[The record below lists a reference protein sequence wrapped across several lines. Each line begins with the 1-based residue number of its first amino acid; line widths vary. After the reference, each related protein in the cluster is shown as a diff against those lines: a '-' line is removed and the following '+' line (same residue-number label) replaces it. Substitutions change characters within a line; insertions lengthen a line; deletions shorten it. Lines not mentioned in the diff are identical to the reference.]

1 LLRLY
6 LLKFAGIQQKIK
18 MNTKKTFLKFLFAS
32 IIVCFFTLE
41 NGYAQ
46 VAGVDPNNL
55 GAVKVDEM
63 TDAQILDI
71 LKQGQTAGLS
81 VDQAAQLA
89 IKKGLNP
96 NEVDKFNARVA
107 KLQNATPAAPTTAAA
122 AAILPVATPEV
133 AVIQKN
139 EIKAANETATV
150 GATVNEI
157 PTPLAPTPTAP
168 TPIAAPQPDKA
179 LGIYGQAY
187 FRAGDIKIY
196 NRSTDSKAPGNY
208 TIGIGDEFGISVFGY
223 SYYNEV
229 LKVDARGAINPSNM
243 GPVFVKGLS
252 FDKAKGLIKAKMG
265 QSFDLNNNKVEIT
278 LVYSRNITVNIV
290 GEVIKPGSY
299 NFPAINTAFN
309 ALILAGGPSDI
320 GTLRNIQIKRGGKI
334 IKSLDAYAFLNDAN
348 ANQDFFLEE
357 NDYMVVG
364 SSQKV
369 VSIKGE
375 VKRNASYELLANE
388 NLSDVLKYA
397 GGYTANAYGKS
408 IQIRRISNTEI
419 NLIDVNFDSLQKIK
433 KDFVLMNGDDVVVRA
448 SLNEVLN
455 KISISGAVNFA
466 GTYNLVAG
474 DNISKLLKKAGGLK
488 LESNA
493 EIAYLVR
500 TLSNKTKVYYHLN
513 LKDILANPA
522 SVQNMALEAL
532 DEVTIYSTK
541 DFIDFFS
548 ISVSGAVRKPGN
560 FEFVAGITLRDAI
573 MNAGGLKKESIVEQA
588 YLIRTK
594 ADLTKEYIRISLV
607 DIMDSASKNNMLLQ
621 PIDAVV
627 VYNKADYVDF
637 FSVSVAGAVKKPGTF
652 EFVAGITLRDAIMN
666 AGGLK
671 KESIVEQAYLIRT
684 KADLTKEYIR
694 ISLVDIMDSAS
705 KNNRLLEPLDAV
717 VVYNKADYVDYF
729 TVQTFGALRKAGKQ
743 EYVAGLTL
751 GDVLQN
757 AGGLTLEASNLRI
770 EITRLSM
777 FTPGYKVGK
786 EIRTTVQSIQLKDKQ
801 NVLND
806 ADAKFPLQPY
816 DQIFVRSIPNY
827 EMPQIVEITGEVKYP
842 GKYTLLK
849 RDEKI
854 ASLIKRAGGLTRYA
868 FPEAATFY
876 RPSLPGNYIVIKL
889 KKAIKFH
896 SNRSNYLLKDGDV
909 LNVPLTLDLVSIK
922 GSGALNYTE
931 INNVAQLNA
940 PYLAGR
946 RAGYYIRHYGS
957 GFSDNAWRRK
967 TYVVQPNSKIN
978 RTSRILFYPIYPKV
992 SKGSII
998 YTVLKPQKV
1007 KAADKKKDGEPFDSN
1022 KFVEKLTTKITG
1034 LATLYILLRQVQ

>member
-1 LLRLY
+1 MNTKIN
-6 LLKFAGIQQKIK
+6 LLKFFI
-18 MNTKKTFLKFLFAS
+18 AS
-32 IIVCFFTLE
+32 VLVCFFAMQ

-55 GAVKVDEM
+55 GTVRVDEM

-107 KLQNATPAAPTTAAA
+107 KLQNATPAAPTPAAATAA
-122 AAILPVATPEV
+122 PVVPVVIDPAV
-133 AVIQKN
+133 AVMQKN

-150 GATVNEI
+150 GVAVNEI

-252 FDKAKGLIKAKMG
+252 FDKAKGLIKSKMG

-500 TLSNKTKVYYHLN
+500 TLANKTKVYYHLN

-607 DIMDSASKNNMLLQ
+607 DIMDSASKNNRLLE
-621 PIDAVV
+621 PLDAVV

-637 FSVSVAGAVKKPGTF
+637 FSISVAGAVKKPGTF

-671 KESIVEQAYLIRT
+671 KESILEQAYLVRT
-684 KADLTKEYIR
+684 KLDLTKEYIR
-694 ISLVDIMDSAS
+694 ISLLDIMNDSTS

-751 GDVLQN
+751 GDALQN

-777 FTPGYKVGK
+777 FSPGYKVGK

-801 NVLND
+801 NVLTD
-806 ADAKFPLQPY
+806 ADAKFALQPY

-854 ASLIKRAGGLTRYA
+854 SSLVKRAGGLTRFA

-876 RPSLPGNYIVIKL
+876 RPGLAGNYIVIKL
-889 KKAIKFH
+889 KKAVKFGW
-896 SNRSNYLLKDGDV
+896 NRNNYLLKDGDV
-909 LNVPLTLDLVSIK
+909 LNVPFTQDIVSII

-931 INNVAQLNA
+931 INKAAQANA
-940 PYLAGR
+940 PYLSGR
-946 RAGYYIRHYGS
+946 RAGYYIRNYGS
-957 GFSDNAWRRK
+957 GFSDDAWRRK
-967 TYVVQPNSKIN
+967 TYVIQPNSKIN
-978 RTSRILFYPIYPKV
+978 STHRILFYPIYPKV
-992 SKGSII
+992 SKGSTI
-998 YTVLKPQKV
+998 YTVVKPQKI
-1007 KAADKKKDGEPFDSN
+1007 KADKKKEGEPFDSN

-1034 LATLYILLRQVQ
+1034 LATLYILLKQVK

>member
-1 LLRLY
+1 
-6 LLKFAGIQQKIK
+6 

>member
-1 LLRLY
+1 
-6 LLKFAGIQQKIK
+6 
-18 MNTKKTFLKFLFAS
+18 MNTKTNFLKFFIAS
-32 IIVCFFTLE
+32 VLVCFFALQ
-41 NGYAQ
+41 NGYSQ
-46 VAGVDPNNL
+46 VPAGVDVNNL
-55 GAVKVDEM
+55 GTVKVDEL

-71 LKQGQTAGLS
+71 LKQGQAAGLS

-107 KLQNATPAAPTTAAA
+107 KLQANTPAANKTVASPE
-122 AAILPVATPEV
+122 AAILE
-133 AVIQKN
+133 KN
-139 EIKAANETATV
+139 EVKAANEIATV
-150 GATVNEI
+150 GKAVNEI

-223 SYYNEV
+223 SFYNEV

-290 GEVIKPGSY
+290 GEVVKPGSY

-320 GTLRNIQIKRGGKI
+320 GTLRNIQVKRAGRVIKT
-334 IKSLDAYAFLNDAN
+334 LDAYAFLNDAN

-357 NDYMVVG
+357 NDYIVVG

-375 VKRNASYELLANE
+375 VKRNASYELLAGE
-388 NLSDVLKYA
+388 NLSEVLKYA
-397 GGYTANAYGKS
+397 GGFTANAYGKS
-408 IQIRRISNTEI
+408 IQIKRISNTEI
-419 NLIDVNFDSLQKIK
+419 KLIDVNFDSLQKIK

-448 SLNEVLN
+448 SLNEILN
-455 KISISGAVNFA
+455 KISIAGAVNFA

-474 DNISKLLKKAGGLK
+474 DKITSIIKKAGGLK

-493 EIAYLVR
+493 DIAYLVR
-500 TLSNKTKVYYHLN
+500 TLANKTKVYYHLN

-522 SVQNMALEAL
+522 STQNMTLQAL

-548 ISVSGAVRKPGN
+548 ISVSGAVRKPGT
-560 FEFVAGITLRDAI
+560 FEFVSGITLRDAI
-573 MNAGGLKKESIVEQA
+573 MNAGGLKKESIAEQA

-594 ADLTKEYIRISLV
+594 SDLTKEYIRISLV
-607 DIMDSASKNNMLLQ
+607 NIMDSTSNNNMLL
-621 PIDAVV
+621 A
-627 VYNKADYVDF
+627 
-637 FSVSVAGAVKKPGTF
+637 
-652 EFVAGITLRDAIMN
+652 
-666 AGGLK
+666 
-671 KESIVEQAYLIRT
+671 
-684 KADLTKEYIR
+684 
-694 ISLVDIMDSAS
+694 
-705 KNNRLLEPLDAV
+705 PLDAV
-717 VVYNKADYVDYF
+717 VVYNKADYLDAF
-729 TVQTFGALRKAGKQ
+729 TIQTFGALRNAGKQ
-743 EYVAGLTL
+743 EYVPGLTL
-751 GDVLQN
+751 GDALQN
-757 AGGLTLEASNLRI
+757 SGGLTLDASNLRI

-777 FTPGYKVGK
+777 FSPSYKVGDD
-786 EIRTTVQSIQLKDKQ
+786 IRITVQSIQLKDKQ
-801 NVLND
+801 NVLTD
-806 ADAKFPLQPY
+806 ADAKFVLQPF

-854 ASLIKRAGGLTRYA
+854 ASLVKRAGGLTRYA

-876 RPSLPGNYIVIKL
+876 RPNLPGNYIVIKL
-889 KKAIKFH
+889 KKAIKF
-896 SNRSNYLLKDGDV
+896 SWNRNNYLLKDGDV
-909 LNVPLTLDLVSIK
+909 LNVPLTPDLVSIK
-922 GSGALNYTE
+922 GDALNYTE
-931 INNVAQLNA
+931 VNKVAQVNA
-940 PYLAGR
+940 PYLSGR
-946 RAGYYIRHYGS
+946 RAGYYIRNYGS

-967 TYVVQPNSKIN
+967 TYVVQPNAKIN
-978 RTSRILFYPIYPKV
+978 RTKRILFYPIYPAI
-992 SKGSII
+992 SKGSVI
-998 YTVLKPQKV
+998 YVVTKGK
-1007 KAADKKKDGEPFDSN
+1007 KIKADKKKEGEPFDSN

-1034 LATLYILLRQVQ
+1034 LATLYILLKQIQ

>member
-1 LLRLY
+1 
-6 LLKFAGIQQKIK
+6 
-18 MNTKKTFLKFLFAS
+18 
-32 IIVCFFTLE
+32 
-41 NGYAQ
+41 
-46 VAGVDPNNL
+46 
-55 GAVKVDEM
+55 
-63 TDAQILDI
+63 
-71 LKQGQTAGLS
+71 
-81 VDQAAQLA
+81 
-89 IKKGLNP
+89 
-96 NEVDKFNARVA
+96 
-107 KLQNATPAAPTTAAA
+107 
-122 AAILPVATPEV
+122 
-133 AVIQKN
+133 
-139 EIKAANETATV
+139 
-150 GATVNEI
+150 
-157 PTPLAPTPTAP
+157 
-168 TPIAAPQPDKA
+168 
-179 LGIYGQAY
+179 
-187 FRAGDIKIY
+187 
-196 NRSTDSKAPGNY
+196 
-208 TIGIGDEFGISVFGY
+208 
-223 SYYNEV
+223 
-229 LKVDARGAINPSNM
+229 
-243 GPVFVKGLS
+243 LS
-252 FDKAKGLIKAKMG
+252 FDKAKGLIKSKMG

-334 IKSLDAYAFLNDAN
+334 IKNLDAYAFLNDAN

-375 VKRNASYELLANE
+375 VKRNASYELLGNE

-433 KDFVLMNGDDVVVRA
+433 KDFVLMNGDDIVVRA

-548 ISVSGAVRKPGN
+548 ISVSGAVRKPGT

-588 YLIRTK
+588 YLVRTK

-637 FSVSVAGAVKKPGTF
+637 FSVSVAGAVKKPGAF

-671 KESIVEQAYLIRT
+671 KESIVEQAYLVRT
-684 KADLTKEYIR
+684 KADLTKEYIRISLVDIMDSASKNNRLLEPLDAVVVYNKADYVDFFSVSVAGAVKKPGAFEFVAGITLRDAIMNAGGLKKESIIEQAYLVRTKLDLTKEYIR

-751 GDVLQN
+751 GDALQN
-757 AGGLTLEASNLRI
+757 AGGLTIDASNLRI

-777 FTPGYKVGK
+777 FAKGYKVGK

-876 RPSLPGNYIVIKL
+876 RPNLPGNYIVIKL

-896 SNRSNYLLKDGDV
+896 SNRSNYLLKDGDI
-909 LNVPLTLDLVSIK
+909 LNVPLTQDLVSIK
-922 GSGALNYTE
+922 GSTALNYSDVNKVTQ
-931 INNVAQLNA
+931 VNA
-940 PYLAGR
+940 AYSAGR
-946 RAGYYIRHYGS
+946 RAGYYIRSYGS
-957 GFSDNAWRRK
+957 GFSDDAWRRK
-967 TYVVQPNSKIN
+967 TYVIQPNAKVN
-978 RTSRILFYPIYPKV
+978 RTKRILFYPIYPKV
-992 SKGSII
+992 SKGSTI
-998 YTVLKPQKV
+998 YTVTKPEKI
-1007 KAADKKKDGEPFDSN
+1007 KAEKKKESEPFDSN
-1022 KFVEKLTTKITG
+1022 KFFEKLTTKITG
-1034 LATLYILLRQVQ
+1034 LATIYILLKQVK

>member
-1 LLRLY
+1 
-6 LLKFAGIQQKIK
+6 
-18 MNTKKTFLKFLFAS
+18 MNTKINFLKFFIAS
-32 IIVCFFTLE
+32 VLVCFFALQ

-46 VAGVDPNNL
+46 IAGVDPNNL
-55 GAVKVDEM
+55 GSVRVDEL
-63 TDAQILDI
+63 TDGQIMSI
-71 LKQGQTAGLS
+71 LKQGEGSGLS
-81 VDQAAQLA
+81 IDQAAQLA
-89 IKKGLNP
+89 IKRGLNP
-96 NEVDKFNARVA
+96 SEVDKFNARVA
-107 KLQNATPAAPTTAAA
+107 KLQNATPNANPAAA
-122 AAILPVATPEV
+122 RPIEAIASPGGSAIVIPAASNAEV
-133 AVIQKN
+133 EVIQKN
-139 EIKAANETATV
+139 EIKAANETITV
-150 GATVNEI
+150 GKAINEI

-168 TPIAAPQPDKA
+168 MPIEAPQPDKA
-179 LGIYGQAY
+179 LGIYGQSY
-187 FRAGDIKIY
+187 FREGDIKIY

-334 IKSLDAYAFLNDAN
+334 IKTLDAYAFLNDAN

-375 VKRNASYELLANE
+375 VKRNASYELLPSE

-408 IQIRRISNTEI
+408 IQVKRISNTEI
-419 NLIDVNFDSLQKIK
+419 KLIDVNFDSLQKNK
-433 KDFVLMNGDDVVVRA
+433 KDFVLMNGDDIVVRA
-448 SLNEVLN
+448 SLNEILN
-455 KISISGAVNFA
+455 KITIAGAVNFA

-474 DNISKLLKKAGGLK
+474 DNISSLLKKSGGLK

-548 ISVSGAVRKPGN
+548 ISVTGAVR
-560 FEFVAGITLRDAI
+560 
-573 MNAGGLKKESIVEQA
+573 
-588 YLIRTK
+588 
-594 ADLTKEYIRISLV
+594 
-607 DIMDSASKNNMLLQ
+607 
-621 PIDAVV
+621 
-627 VYNKADYVDF
+627 
-637 FSVSVAGAVKKPGTF
+637 KPGTF

-684 KADLTKEYIR
+684 KPDLTKEYIR
-694 ISLVDIMDSAS
+694 VSLVDIMDSAS
-705 KNNRLLEPLDAV
+705 INNRLLEPKDAV

-743 EYVAGLTL
+743 EYVTGLTL
-751 GDVLQN
+751 GDALQN

-770 EITRLSM
+770 EITRLSI
-777 FTPGYKVGK
+777 FSPGYKEGK
-786 EIRTTVQSIQLKDKQ
+786 EIRTTVQSIELKDKE

-816 DQIFVRSIPNY
+816 DQIFVRSIPNF
-827 EMPQIVEITGEVKYP
+827 ELPQIVEITGEVKYP

-854 ASLIKRAGGLTRYA
+854 ASLIKRAGGLTKFA

-876 RPSLPGNYIVIKL
+876 RPNLKGNYIVIKL
-889 KKAIKFH
+889 NKAIKYRW
-896 SNRSNYLLKDGDV
+896 NRNNYLLKDGDV
-909 LNVPLTLDLVSIK
+909 LNIPLTQDLVVIN
-922 GSGALNYTE
+922 GSNALNYSD
-931 INNVAQLNA
+931 INNITQFNV
-940 PYLAGR
+940 PFISR
-946 RAGYYIRHYGS
+946 KRAGYYIRNYGS
-957 GFSDNAWRRK
+957 GFSDDAWRRK
-967 TYVVQPNSKIN
+967 TYVIQPNAKIN
-978 RTSRILFYPIYPKV
+978 RTYRILFYPIYPKV
-992 SKGSII
+992 KKGSTI
-998 YTVLKPQKV
+998 YTVVKPEKV
-1007 KAADKKKDGEPFDSN
+1007 KAEKKKEGEPFDSN
-1022 KFVEKLTTKITG
+1022 KFFEKLTTKITG
-1034 LATLYILLRQVQ
+1034 LATLYILLKQVQ

>member
-1 LLRLY
+1 
-6 LLKFAGIQQKIK
+6 
-18 MNTKKTFLKFLFAS
+18 M
-32 IIVCFFTLE
+32 VCFLAMQ

-46 VAGVDPNNL
+46 IAGVDPNNL
-55 GAVKVDEM
+55 GSVRVDEL
-63 TDAQILDI
+63 TDGQIMSI
-71 LKQGQTAGLS
+71 LKQGEGSGLS
-81 VDQAAQLA
+81 IDQAAQLA
-89 IKKGLNP
+89 IKRGLNP
-96 NEVDKFNARVA
+96 SEVDKFNARVA
-107 KLQNATPAAPTTAAA
+107 KLQNATPNANPAAA
-122 AAILPVATPEV
+122 RPIEAIASPGGSAIVIPTASNAEV
-133 AVIQKN
+133 EVIQKN
-139 EIKAANETATV
+139 EIKAANETITV
-150 GATVNEI
+150 GKAINEI

-168 TPIAAPQPDKA
+168 MPIEAPQPDKA
-179 LGIYGQAY
+179 LGIYGQSY
-187 FRAGDIKIY
+187 FREGDIKIY

-252 FDKAKGLIKAKMG
+252 FDKAKGLIKSKMG
-265 QSFDLNNNKVEIT
+265 LSYDLNNNKVEIA

-334 IKSLDAYAFLNDAN
+334 IKTLDAYAFLNDAN

-375 VKRNASYELLANE
+375 VKRNASYELLVNE

-397 GGYTANAYGKS
+397 GGYTANAYSKS
-408 IQIRRISNTEI
+408 IQIKRISNTEI
-419 NLIDVNFDSLQKIK
+419 KLIDVNFDSLQKIK
-433 KDFVLMNGDDVVVRA
+433 KDFVLLNGDDIVVRA
-448 SLNEVLN
+448 SLNEILN
-455 KISISGAVNFA
+455 KITIAGAVNFA
-466 GTYNLVAG
+466 GTYNLLAG
-474 DNISKLLKKAGGLK
+474 DNISSLLKKAGGLK

-522 SVQNMALEAL
+522 SAQNMVLEAL

-548 ISVSGAVRKPGN
+548 ISVTGAVRKPGS

-594 ADLTKEYIRISLV
+594 PDLTKEYIRVSLV
-607 DIMDSASKNNMLLQ
+607 DIMDSASINNRLLE
-621 PIDAVV
+621 PKDAVV
-627 VYNKADYVDF
+627 VYNKADYVDY
-637 FSVSVAGAVKKPGTF
+637 FSISVAGAVKKPGTF

-684 KADLTKEYIR
+684 KPDLTKEYIR
-694 ISLVDIMDSAS
+694 VSLVDIMDSTS
-705 KNNRLLEPLDAV
+705 INNRLLEPKDAV

-743 EYVAGLTL
+743 EYVTGLTL
-751 GDVLQN
+751 GDALQN

-770 EITRLSM
+770 EITRLSI
-777 FTPGYKVGK
+777 FSPGYKEGK
-786 EIRTTVQSIQLKDKQ
+786 EIRTTVQSIYLKDKE

-816 DQIFVRSIPNY
+816 DQIFVRSIPNF
-827 EMPQIVEITGEVKYP
+827 ELPQIVEITGEVKYP

-854 ASLIKRAGGLTRYA
+854 ASLIKRAGGLTKFA

-876 RPSLPGNYIVIKL
+876 RPNLKGNYIVIKL
-889 KKAIKFH
+889 NKAIKYRW
-896 SNRSNYLLKDGDV
+896 NRNNYLLKDGDV
-909 LNVPLTLDLVSIK
+909 LNIPLTQDLVVIN
-922 GSGALNYTE
+922 GSNALNYSD
-931 INNVAQLNA
+931 INNITQFNV
-940 PYLAGR
+940 PFVSR
-946 RAGYYIRHYGS
+946 KRAGYYIRNYGS
-957 GFSDNAWRRK
+957 GFSDDAWRRK
-967 TYVVQPNSKIN
+967 TYVIQPNAKIN
-978 RTSRILFYPIYPKV
+978 RTYRILFYPIYPKV
-992 SKGSII
+992 KNGSTI
-998 YTVLKPQKV
+998 YTVVKPEKV
-1007 KAADKKKDGEPFDSN
+1007 KAEKKKEGEPFDSN
-1022 KFVEKLTTKITG
+1022 KFFEKLTTKITG
-1034 LATLYILLRQVQ
+1034 LATLYILLKQVQ

>member
-1 LLRLY
+1 
-6 LLKFAGIQQKIK
+6 
-18 MNTKKTFLKFLFAS
+18 MNTKINFLKFFIAS
-32 IIVCFFTLE
+32 VLVCFFAMQ

-55 GAVKVDEM
+55 GTVKVDEM

-89 IKKGLNP
+89 IKRGLNP

-107 KLQNATPAAPTTAAA
+107 KLQNATPAAATAA
-122 AAILPVATPEV
+122 PVVPVVIDPAV
-133 AVIQKN
+133 AVMQKN

-150 GATVNEI
+150 GVAVNEI

-223 SYYNEV
+223 SFYNEV

-252 FDKAKGLIKAKMG
+252 FDKAKGLIKSKMG

-320 GTLRNIQIKRGGKI
+320 GTLRNIQVKRAGRVIKT
-334 IKSLDAYAFLNDAN
+334 LDAYAFLNDAN

-357 NDYMVVG
+357 NDYIVVG

-375 VKRNASYELLANE
+375 VKRNASYELLTNE

-419 NLIDVNFDSLQKIK
+419 KLIDVNFDSLQKIK

-448 SLNEVLN
+448 SLNEILN
-455 KISISGAVNFA
+455 KISIAGAVNFA

-500 TLSNKTKVYYHLN
+500 TLANKTKVYLSNAIHEIPQCRCSGN
-513 LKDILANPA
+513 HMMTVHFVFLAPSQFKLA
-522 SVQNMALEAL
+522 HVKLMLPYVFLYQQFAFLTHSVCLYC
-532 DEVTIYSTK
+532 TI
-541 DFIDFFS
+541 
-548 ISVSGAVRKPGN
+548 
-560 FEFVAGITLRDAI
+560 VATNTIIPLR
-573 MNAGGLKKESIVEQA
+573 
-588 YLIRTK
+588 
-594 ADLTKEYIRISLV
+594 
-607 DIMDSASKNNMLLQ
+607 
-621 PIDAVV
+621 
-627 VYNKADYVDF
+627 
-637 FSVSVAGAVKKPGTF
+637 
-652 EFVAGITLRDAIMN
+652 
-666 AGGLK
+666 
-671 KESIVEQAYLIRT
+671 
-684 KADLTKEYIR
+684 
-694 ISLVDIMDSAS
+694 
-705 KNNRLLEPLDAV
+705 
-717 VVYNKADYVDYF
+717 
-729 TVQTFGALRKAGKQ
+729 
-743 EYVAGLTL
+743 
-751 GDVLQN
+751 
-757 AGGLTLEASNLRI
+757 
-770 EITRLSM
+770 
-777 FTPGYKVGK
+777 
-786 EIRTTVQSIQLKDKQ
+786 
-801 NVLND
+801 
-806 ADAKFPLQPY
+806 
-816 DQIFVRSIPNY
+816 
-827 EMPQIVEITGEVKYP
+827 
-842 GKYTLLK
+842 
-849 RDEKI
+849 
-854 ASLIKRAGGLTRYA
+854 
-868 FPEAATFY
+868 
-876 RPSLPGNYIVIKL
+876 
-889 KKAIKFH
+889 
-896 SNRSNYLLKDGDV
+896 
-909 LNVPLTLDLVSIK
+909 
-922 GSGALNYTE
+922 
-931 INNVAQLNA
+931 
-940 PYLAGR
+940 
-946 RAGYYIRHYGS
+946 
-957 GFSDNAWRRK
+957 
-967 TYVVQPNSKIN
+967 
-978 RTSRILFYPIYPKV
+978 
-992 SKGSII
+992 
-998 YTVLKPQKV
+998 
-1007 KAADKKKDGEPFDSN
+1007 
-1022 KFVEKLTTKITG
+1022 
-1034 LATLYILLRQVQ
+1034 

>member
-1 LLRLY
+1 
-6 LLKFAGIQQKIK
+6 

-55 GAVKVDEM
+55 GTVKVDEM

-107 KLQNATPAAPTTAAA
+107 KLQSATPAAPTTAAA
-122 AAILPVATPEV
+122 ATILPVADPEV
-133 AVIQKN
+133 AVMQKN

-150 GATVNEI
+150 GAIVNEI

-320 GTLRNIQIKRGGKI
+320 GTLRNIQIKRAGKI

-397 GGYTANAYGKS
+397 GGYTASAYGKS

-548 ISVSGAVRKPGN
+548 ISVSGAVRKPGS

-607 DIMDSASKNNMLLQ
+607 DIMDSASKNNRLLE
-621 PIDAVV
+621 PLDAVV

-671 KESIVEQAYLIRT
+671 KESIVEQAYLVRT
-684 KADLTKEYIR
+684 KSDLTKEYIR
-694 ISLVDIMDSAS
+694 VSLVDIMDSAS

-777 FTPGYKVGK
+777 FSPGYKVGK
-786 EIRTTVQSIQLKDKQ
+786 DIRTTVQTIQLADKQ
-801 NVLND
+801 NVLTD
-806 ADAKFPLQPY
+806 ADAKFALQPY

-854 ASLIKRAGGLTRYA
+854 ASLVKRAGGLTRYA
-868 FPEAATFY
+868 FPEGATFY
-876 RPSLPGNYIVIKL
+876 RPNLPGNYIVIKL
-889 KKAIKFH
+889 KKAIKFNW
-896 SNRSNYLLKDGDV
+896 NRNNYLLKDGDV
-909 LNVPLTLDLVSIK
+909 LNVPLTQDLVSIK
-922 GSGALNYTE
+922 GSGALNYSE
-931 INNVAQLNA
+931 MNNIAQVNA
-940 PYLAGR
+940 PYLSGR
-946 RAGYYIRHYGS
+946 RAGYYIRNYGS
-957 GFSDNAWRRK
+957 GFSNNAWRRK
-967 TYVVQPNSKIN
+967 TYVVQPNAKVN
-978 RTSRILFYPIYPKV
+978 RTYRILFYPIYPKV
-992 SKGSII
+992 KKGSTI
-998 YTVLKPQKV
+998 YTVLKPEKV
-1007 KAADKKKDGEPFDSN
+1007 KANKKKDGEPFDSN

>member
-1 LLRLY
+1 
-6 LLKFAGIQQKIK
+6 
-18 MNTKKTFLKFLFAS
+18 MNTKINFLKFFIAS
-32 IIVCFFTLE
+32 VLVCFFAMQ

-55 GAVKVDEM
+55 GTVKVDEM

-107 KLQNATPAAPTTAAA
+107 KLQSATPAAPTTAAA
-122 AAILPVATPEV
+122 AAVLPVADPEV
-133 AVIQKN
+133 AVMQKN
-139 EIKAANETATV
+139 EIKAANEKATV
-150 GATVNEI
+150 GKAVNEI

-168 TPIAAPQPDKA
+168 TPIVAPQPDKA

-187 FRAGDIKIY
+187 FRSGDIKIY

-223 SYYNEV
+223 SFYNEV

-252 FDKAKGLIKAKMG
+252 FDKAKGLIKSKMG
-265 QSFDLNNNKVEIT
+265 LSFDLNNNKVEIT

-320 GTLRNIQIKRGGKI
+320 GTLRNIQVKRAGRVIKT
-334 IKSLDAYAFLNDAN
+334 LDAYAFLNDAN

-357 NDYMVVG
+357 NDYIVVG

-408 IQIRRISNTEI
+408 IQIRRITNTEI
-419 NLIDVNFDSLQKIK
+419 KLIDVNFDSLQKIK
-433 KDFVLMNGDDVVVRA
+433 KDFVLLNGDDVVVRA
-448 SLNEVLN
+448 SLNEILN
-455 KISISGAVNFA
+455 KISVGGAVNFA

-474 DNISKLLKKAGGLK
+474 DNIGSLLKKAGGLK

-500 TLSNKTKVYYHLN
+500 TLANKSKVYYHLN

-548 ISVSGAVRKPGN
+548 ISVSGAVRKPG
-560 FEFVAGITLRDAI
+560 
-573 MNAGGLKKESIVEQA
+573 
-588 YLIRTK
+588 
-594 ADLTKEYIRISLV
+594 
-607 DIMDSASKNNMLLQ
+607 
-621 PIDAVV
+621 
-627 VYNKADYVDF
+627 
-637 FSVSVAGAVKKPGTF
+637 TF

-671 KESIVEQAYLIRT
+671 KESIVEQAYLVRT
-684 KADLTKEYIR
+684 KADLTKEYVR
-694 ISLVDIMDSAS
+694 ISLVDIMDSTS
-705 KNNRLLEPLDAV
+705 KNNMLLQPLDAV
-717 VVYNKADYVDYF
+717 VVYNKADYVEYF

-743 EYVAGLTL
+743 EYVSGLTL
-751 GDVLQN
+751 GDALQN
-757 AGGLTLEASNLRI
+757 AGGLTLDASNLRI

-777 FTPGYKVGK
+777 FSPDYKVGND
-786 EIRTTVQSIQLKDKQ
+786 IRTTVQIIQLADKQ
-801 NVLND
+801 NVLTD
-806 ADAKFPLQPY
+806 ADAKFVLQPY

-854 ASLIKRAGGLTRYA
+854 SSLVKRAGGLTRFA

-876 RPSLPGNYIVIKL
+876 RPGLAGNYIVIKL
-889 KKAIKFH
+889 KKAVKFRY
-896 SNRSNYLLKDGDV
+896 NRNNYLLKDGDV
-909 LNVPLTLDLVSIK
+909 LNVPLTQDIVSIN
-922 GSGALNYTE
+922 GSDALNYTE
-931 INNVAQLNA
+931 INNVAQVNA
-940 PYLAGR
+940 PYLSGR
-946 RAGYYIRHYGS
+946 RAGYYIRNYGS
-957 GFSDNAWRRK
+957 GFSEDAWRRK
-967 TYVVQPNSKIN
+967 TYVIQPNSKVN
-978 RTSRILFYPIYPKV
+978 STHRILFYPIYPKV
-992 SKGSII
+992 SKGSTI
-998 YTVLKPQKV
+998 YTVVKPQKV
-1007 KAADKKKDGEPFDSN
+1007 KADKKKEGEAFDVN

-1034 LATLYILLRQVQ
+1034 LATIYILLKQVQ

>member
-1 LLRLY
+1 
-6 LLKFAGIQQKIK
+6 
-18 MNTKKTFLKFLFAS
+18 MNTKNKSLKFFIAS
-32 IIVCFFTLE
+32 VLVCFFAMQ

-46 VAGVDPNNL
+46 VGGVDPNNL
-55 GAVKVDEM
+55 GTVKVDEM

-81 VDQAAQLA
+81 VEQSAQLA

-107 KLQNATPAAPTTAAA
+107 KLQSATPTVDKT
-122 AAILPVATPEV
+122 ITPETTV
-133 AVIQKN
+133 LEKN
-139 EIKAANETATV
+139 EIKAANEKATV
-150 GATVNEI
+150 GKEVNEI
-157 PTPLAPTPTAP
+157 PMPIAPTLTAP

-187 FRAGDIKIY
+187 FRSGDIKIY

-208 TIGIGDEFGISVFGY
+208 TIGIGDEFGVSVFGY
-223 SYYNEV
+223 SFYNEV

-320 GTLRNIQIKRGGKI
+320 GTLRNIQVKRAGRVIKT
-334 IKSLDAYAFLNDAN
+334 LDAYAFLNDAN

-357 NDYMVVG
+357 NDYIVVG

-375 VKRNASYELLANE
+375 VKRNASYELLTNE

-408 IQIRRISNTEI
+408 IQIRRITNTEI
-419 NLIDVNFDSLQKIK
+419 KLIDVNFDSLQKIK
-433 KDFVLMNGDDVVVRA
+433 KDFVLLNGDDVVVRA
-448 SLNEVLN
+448 SLNEILN
-455 KISISGAVNFA
+455 KISVGGAVNFA

-474 DNISKLLKKAGGLK
+474 DNIGSLLKKAGGLK

-500 TLSNKTKVYYHLN
+500 TLANKSKVYYHLN

-548 ISVSGAVRKPGN
+548 ISVSGAVRKPG
-560 FEFVAGITLRDAI
+560 
-573 MNAGGLKKESIVEQA
+573 
-588 YLIRTK
+588 
-594 ADLTKEYIRISLV
+594 
-607 DIMDSASKNNMLLQ
+607 
-621 PIDAVV
+621 
-627 VYNKADYVDF
+627 
-637 FSVSVAGAVKKPGTF
+637 TF

-671 KESIVEQAYLIRT
+671 KESILEQAYLVRT
-684 KADLTKEYIR
+684 KLDLTKEYIR
-694 ISLVDIMDSAS
+694 ISLLDIMNDSTS

-743 EYVAGLTL
+743 EYVSGLTL
-751 GDVLQN
+751 GDALQN
-757 AGGLTLEASNLRI
+757 AGGLTLDASNLRI

-777 FTPGYKVGK
+777 FSPDYKVGND
-786 EIRTTVQSIQLKDKQ
+786 IRTTVQSIQLADKQ
-801 NVLND
+801 NVLTD
-806 ADAKFPLQPY
+806 ADAKFALQPY

-854 ASLIKRAGGLTRYA
+854 SSLVKRAGGLTRFA

-876 RPSLPGNYIVIKL
+876 RPTLPGNYIVIKF
-889 KKAIKFH
+889 KKAVKFGW
-896 SNRSNYLLKDGDV
+896 NRNNYLLKDGDV
-909 LNVPLTLDLVSIK
+909 LNVPLTLDLVSIQ
-922 GSGALNYTE
+922 GTGALNYTE
-931 INNVAQLNA
+931 MNNVTQVNA
-940 PYLAGR
+940 PYLVGR
-946 RAGYYIRHYGS
+946 RAGYYIRNYGS

-967 TYVVQPNSKIN
+967 TYVIQPNSKVN
-978 RTSRILFYPIYPKV
+978 STHRILFYPIYPKV
-992 SKGSII
+992 SKGSTI
-998 YTVLKPQKV
+998 YTVVKPQKV
-1007 KAADKKKDGEPFDSN
+1007 KAEKKKEGEAFDLN
-1022 KFVEKLTTKITG
+1022 KFLDKLTTKITG
-1034 LATLYILLRQVQ
+1034 LATIYILLKQVQ

>member
-1 LLRLY
+1 
-6 LLKFAGIQQKIK
+6 

-32 IIVCFFTLE
+32 IIVCFFTFE

-107 KLQNATPAAPTTAAA
+107 KLQSATPAAPTTAAA
-122 AAILPVATPEV
+122 AVAAAAPAAVVMPAATTPEV
-133 AVIQKN
+133 VVLQKN

-150 GATVNEI
+150 GAIVNEI

-168 TPIAAPQPDKA
+168 TPIASPQPDKA

-252 FDKAKGLIKAKMG
+252 FDKAKGLIKSKMG

-522 SVQNMALEAL
+522 SVQNMPLEAL

-548 ISVSGAVRKPGN
+548 ISVSGAVRKQGT

-594 ADLTKEYIRISLV
+594 ADLTKEYIRVSLV

-671 KESIVEQAYLIRT
+671 KESIVEQAYLVRT
-684 KADLTKEYIR
+684 KLDLTKEYIR

-743 EYVAGLTL
+743 EYVSGLTL
-751 GDVLQN
+751 GDALQN

-777 FTPGYKVGK
+777 FAPGYKVGK

-801 NVLND
+801 NVLTD
-806 ADAKFPLQPY
+806 ADAKFALQPY

-876 RPSLPGNYIVIKL
+876 RPNLPGNYIVIKL
-889 KKAIKFH
+889 KKAVKFKW
-896 SNRSNYLLKDGDV
+896 NRNNYLLKDGDV
-909 LNVPLTLDLVSIK
+909 LNVPLTQDIVSIK
-922 GSGALNYTE
+922 GNALNYSDV
-931 INNVAQLNA
+931 NKVAQVNA
-940 PYLAGR
+940 PYLSGR

-967 TYVVQPNSKIN
+967 TYVIQPNAKIN
-978 RTSRILFYPIYPKV
+978 RTKRILFYPIYPAI
-992 SKGSII
+992 SKGSVI
-998 YTVLKPQKV
+998 YVVTKEKKV
-1007 KAADKKKDGEPFDSN
+1007 KADKKKEGEPFDSN

>member
-1 LLRLY
+1 
-6 LLKFAGIQQKIK
+6 
-18 MNTKKTFLKFLFAS
+18 MNTKINFLKFFIAS
-32 IIVCFFTLE
+32 VIVCFFAIQ

-46 VAGVDPNNL
+46 VGGVDPNNL
-55 GAVKVDEM
+55 GTVKVDEM

-122 AAILPVATPEV
+122 AAVLPVADPEV
-133 AVIQKN
+133 AVMQKN
-139 EIKAANETATV
+139 EIKAANEKATV
-150 GATVNEI
+150 GKAVNEI

-168 TPIAAPQPDKA
+168 TPIVAPQPDKA

-252 FDKAKGLIKAKMG
+252 FDKAKGLIKSKMG

-448 SLNEVLN
+448 SLNEILN

-500 TLSNKTKVYYHLN
+500 TLANKTKVYYHLN

-607 DIMDSASKNNMLLQ
+607 DIMDSTSKNNMLLQ
-621 PIDAVV
+621 PLDAVV
-627 VYNKADYVDF
+627 VYNKADYLDF
-637 FSVSVAGAVKKPGTF
+637 FSISVAGAVKKPGTF

-671 KESIVEQAYLIRT
+671 KESILEQAYLVRT
-684 KADLTKEYIR
+684 KLDLTKEYIR
-694 ISLVDIMDSAS
+694 ISLLDIMDDSTS
-705 KNNRLLEPLDAV
+705 KNNRMLEPLDAV
-717 VVYNKADYVDYF
+717 VIYNKADYVDYF

-777 FTPGYKVGK
+777 FSPGYKVGK

-801 NVLND
+801 NVLTD
-806 ADAKFPLQPY
+806 ADAKFVLQPY

-854 ASLIKRAGGLTRYA
+854 SSLVKRAGGLTRYA

-876 RPSLPGNYIVIKL
+876 RPGLAGNYIVIKL

-909 LNVPLTLDLVSIK
+909 LNVPLTQDLVSIK
-922 GSGALNYTE
+922 GGAALNDSDVNKVTQ
-931 INNVAQLNA
+931 VNA
-940 PYLAGR
+940 AYSAGR
-946 RAGYYIRHYGS
+946 RAGYYIRSYGS
-957 GFSDNAWRRK
+957 GFSDDAWRRK
-967 TYVVQPNSKIN
+967 TYVVQPNAKIN
-978 RTSRILFYPIYPKV
+978 RTKRILFYPIYPKV
-992 SKGSII
+992 SKGSTI
-998 YTVLKPQKV
+998 YTVIKPEKI
-1007 KAADKKKDGEPFDSN
+1007 KADKKKEGEPFDSN
-1022 KFVEKLTTKITG
+1022 KFFEKLTTKITG
-1034 LATLYILLRQVQ
+1034 LATLYILLKQVQ

>member
-1 LLRLY
+1 
-6 LLKFAGIQQKIK
+6 
-18 MNTKKTFLKFLFAS
+18 MNTKIKSLKFFIAS
-32 IIVCFFTLE
+32 VMVCFFAMQ

-55 GAVKVDEM
+55 GVVKVDEM

-81 VDQAAQLA
+81 VDQTAQLA

-107 KLQNATPAAPTTAAA
+107 KLQSATPADAKT
-122 AAILPVATPEV
+122 ITPETTV
-133 AVIQKN
+133 LEKN
-139 EIKAANETATV
+139 EIKAANEKATV
-150 GATVNEI
+150 GKVVNEI

-168 TPIAAPQPDKA
+168 TPIAVPQPDKA

-223 SYYNEV
+223 SFYNEV

-252 FDKAKGLIKAKMG
+252 FDKAKSLIKAKMG

-320 GTLRNIQIKRGGKI
+320 GTLRNIQVKRAGRVIKT
-334 IKSLDAYAFLNDAN
+334 LDAYAFLNDAN
-348 ANQDFFLEE
+348 ANQDFFLED
-357 NDYMVVG
+357 NDYIVVG
-364 SSQKV
+364 STQKV

-375 VKRNASYELLANE
+375 VKRNAIYELLANE

-397 GGYTANAYGKS
+397 GGYTANAYSKS
-408 IQIRRISNTEI
+408 IQIKRISNTEI
-419 NLIDVNFDSLQKIK
+419 KLIDVNFDSLQKIK

-448 SLNEVLN
+448 SLNEILN

-588 YLIRTK
+588 YLVRTK
-594 ADLTKEYIRISLV
+594 LDLTKEYIRISLV
-607 DIMDSASKNNMLLQ
+607 DIMDSTSKNNMLLQ
-621 PIDAVV
+621 
-627 VYNKADYVDF
+627 
-637 FSVSVAGAVKKPGTF
+637 
-652 EFVAGITLRDAIMN
+652 
-666 AGGLK
+666 
-671 KESIVEQAYLIRT
+671 
-684 KADLTKEYIR
+684 
-694 ISLVDIMDSAS
+694 
-705 KNNRLLEPLDAV
+705 PLDAV

-751 GDVLQN
+751 GDALQN
-757 AGGLTLEASNLRI
+757 AGGLTLDASNLRI

-777 FTPGYKVGK
+777 FASGYKVGND
-786 EIRTTVQSIQLKDKQ
+786 IRTTVQSIQLADKQ
-801 NVLND
+801 NVLTD
-806 ADAKFPLQPY
+806 ADAKFVLQPY

-827 EMPQIVEITGEVKYP
+827 ELPQIVEITGEVKYP

-849 RDEKI
+849 KDEKI
-854 ASLIKRAGGLTRYA
+854 ASIVKRAGGLTRYA

-876 RPSLPGNYIVIKL
+876 RPSLAGNYIVIKL
-889 KKAIKFH
+889 KKAVKFGW
-896 SNRSNYLLKDGDV
+896 NRNNYLLKDGDI
-909 LNVPLTLDLVSIK
+909 LNVPLTQDLVSIK

-931 INNVAQLNA
+931 INNVAQVNA
-940 PYLAGR
+940 PYLSGR
-946 RAGYYIRHYGS
+946 RAGFYIRNYGS

-967 TYVVQPNSKIN
+967 TYVVQPNSKVN
-978 RTSRILFYPIYPKV
+978 RTHRILFYPIYPKV

-998 YTVLKPQKV
+998 YTVAKPPKV
-1007 KAADKKKDGEPFDSN
+1007 KADKKKEGEPFNAN
-1022 KFVEKLTTKITG
+1022 KFFEGLTTKIVSI
-1034 LATLYILLRQVQ
+1034 ATIYILIKQLK

>member
-18 MNTKKTFLKFLFAS
+18 MNTKKTLFKFLFAS

-55 GAVKVDEM
+55 GTVKVDEM

-89 IKKGLNP
+89 VKKGLNP

-107 KLQNATPAAPTTAAA
+107 KLQNATPATDKTTS
-122 AAILPVATPEV
+122 PEATVLE
-133 AVIQKN
+133 KN
-139 EIKAANETATV
+139 EIKKANETATV
-150 GATVNEI
+150 GKAVNEI
-157 PTPLAPTPTAP
+157 PTPIAPVPTAP

-320 GTLRNIQIKRGGKI
+320 GTLRNIQIKRGGRV
-334 IKSLDAYAFLNDAN
+334 IKTIDAYAFLNDAN

-357 NDYMVVG
+357 NDYIVVG

-375 VKRNASYELLANE
+375 VKRNASYELLNSE

-419 NLIDVNFDSLQKIK
+419 KLIDVNFDSLQKIK
-433 KDFVLMNGDDVVVRA
+433 KDFVLLNGDDIVVRA
-448 SLNEVLN
+448 SLNEILN
-455 KISISGAVNFA
+455 KISVAGAVNFA
-466 GTYNLVAG
+466 GTYNLIAG
-474 DNISKLLKKAGGLK
+474 DNIGSLLKKAGGLK

-500 TLSNKTKVYYHLN
+500 TLANKTKVYYHLN

-522 SVQNMALEAL
+522 SSQNMVLEAL

-548 ISVSGAVRKPGN
+548 ISVSGAVR
-560 FEFVAGITLRDAI
+560 
-573 MNAGGLKKESIVEQA
+573 
-588 YLIRTK
+588 
-594 ADLTKEYIRISLV
+594 
-607 DIMDSASKNNMLLQ
+607 
-621 PIDAVV
+621 
-627 VYNKADYVDF
+627 
-637 FSVSVAGAVKKPGTF
+637 KPGTF

-671 KESIVEQAYLIRT
+671 KESIVEQAYLVRT
-684 KADLTKEYIR
+684 KLDLTKEYIR

-751 GDVLQN
+751 GDALQN
-757 AGGLTLEASNLRI
+757 AGGLTLDASNLRI

-777 FTPGYKVGK
+777 FSPDYKVGK
-786 EIRTTVQSIQLKDKQ
+786 DIRTTVQTIQLADKQ
-801 NVLND
+801 NVLTD
-806 ADAKFPLQPY
+806 ADAKFALQPY

-868 FPEAATFY
+868 FPEGATFY
-876 RPSLPGNYIVIKL
+876 RPNLSGNYIVIKL
-889 KKAIKFH
+889 KKAVKFKW
-896 SNRSNYLLKDGDV
+896 NRNNYLLKDGDV
-909 LNVPLTLDLVSIK
+909 LNVPLTQDLVSIK

-967 TYVVQPNSKIN
+967 TYVVQPNAKVNST
-978 RTSRILFYPIYPKV
+978 RRILFYPIYPKV
-992 SKGSII
+992 KKGSVI
-998 YTVLKPQKV
+998 YTVIKPEKV
-1007 KAADKKKDGEPFDSN
+1007 KANKKKEGEPFDSN